1 MVSWTPV
8 AMLTAYVVFLIF
20 VIHRWGG
27 LRDASFEEFAVAGR
41 SFPWYM
47 VMFTVLATW
56 FVGSIYTGWVGMA
69 TMDGSIALYGPL
81 YTLAGLILYYLL
93 APRVWVWGK
102 VHRLHNLPD
111 FIEMRYR
118 SRRLALFVA
127 LAALIIGAPWQVM
140 ALKTFG
146 YLSYS
151 LTYGAVPMN
160 VGMAVFALFTLSY
173 IAWGGQRSVVVTD
186 FVQGVISMVLV
197 MGGALFVICKLFGG
211 IGPMMS
217 RLMAEKPE
225 LLTVSDPQAWTS
237 WILAGAIGSYCWL
250 EVYNR
255 IFTARSVADVRS
267 VAAGA
272 PIIGGLAYLLI
283 LLVGFGGALVPEVAA
298 SLETAEA
305 GFFTMFERAGGPL
318 MLGFAG
324 MIVLAAEMSSVD
336 SQLTTAGVVVAKNVI
351 GPFRPDVDDRRL
363 LKWAR
368 WVISI
373 WMMIAL
379 VIAMMDLPAL
389 VQLGI
394 WTYEFLVHLFPV
406 SVLGA
411 FWRRGTAAAGIAGL
425 ATGMPITA
433 LFTFNPDW
441 GVQVLG
447 SWGPGIV
454 GFSVNLLVYVLV
466 SLASRPEPYVDEL
479 FAELKASEDV
489 LSGRA
494 ELSPVDAR

>member
-1 MVSWTPV
+1 
-8 AMLTAYVVFLIF
+8 FLIF

-27 LRDASFEEFAVAGR
+27 LRDASFEELAVAGR

-197 MGGALFVICKLFGG
+197 MGGALFVIYKLFGG

-225 LLTVSDPQAWTS
+225 LLTVSD
-237 WILAGAIGSYCWL
+237 
-250 EVYNR
+250 
-255 IFTARSVADVRS
+255 
-267 VAAGA
+267 
-272 PIIGGLAYLLI
+272 
-283 LLVGFGGALVPEVAA
+283 
-298 SLETAEA
+298 
-305 GFFTMFERAGGPL
+305 
-318 MLGFAG
+318 
-324 MIVLAAEMSSVD
+324 
-336 SQLTTAGVVVAKNVI
+336 
-351 GPFRPDVDDRRL
+351 
-363 LKWAR
+363 
-368 WVISI
+368 
-373 WMMIAL
+373 
-379 VIAMMDLPAL
+379 
-389 VQLGI
+389 
-394 WTYEFLVHLFPV
+394 
-406 SVLGA
+406 
-411 FWRRGTAAAGIAGL
+411 
-425 ATGMPITA
+425 
-433 LFTFNPDW
+433 
-441 GVQVLG
+441 
-447 SWGPGIV
+447 
-454 GFSVNLLVYVLV
+454 
-466 SLASRPEPYVDEL
+466 
-479 FAELKASEDV
+479 
-489 LSGRA
+489 
-494 ELSPVDAR
+494 